1 MMKRR
6 RGREYPGEQGDTLSA
21 ICRGMNILKCT
32 GISKIGLT
40 ENIEK
45 RIIITRGGISHTN
58 NCVGGV
64 DNGSNERLCC
74 SSG

>member
-1 MMKRR
+1 MEFVNLEDSNAITCQRMYIFKR
-6 RGREYPGEQGDTLSA
+6 
-21 ICRGMNILKCT
+21 M

-45 RIIITRGGISHTN
+45 RIIITRGGISHINT
-58 NCVGGV
+58 CVGGV
-64 DNGSNERLCC
+64 DNGSNERICC

>member
-1 MMKRR
+1 MDIFKR
-6 RGREYPGEQGDTLSA
+6 
-21 ICRGMNILKCT
+21 I

-45 RIIITRGGISHTN
+45 RIIIARGGISHTN
-58 NCVGGV
+58 ACTGGV

-74 SSG
+74 SSGQ

>member
-1 MMKRR
+1 
-6 RGREYPGEQGDTLSA
+6 
-21 ICRGMNILKCT
+21 MNILKYT

-45 RIIITRGGISHTN
+45 RIIIIKKGGNSHVYT
-58 NCVGGV
+58 CVGGV
-64 DNGSNERLCC
+64 DNGSDEGLCC